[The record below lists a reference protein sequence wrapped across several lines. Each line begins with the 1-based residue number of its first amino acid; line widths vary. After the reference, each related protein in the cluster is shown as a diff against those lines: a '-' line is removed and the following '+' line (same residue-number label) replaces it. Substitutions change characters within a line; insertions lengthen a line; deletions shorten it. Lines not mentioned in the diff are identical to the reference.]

1 MSTVKQHIV
10 VDISNESF
18 ITNPYDKFITGGVDI
33 SGIGRTLIRTDG
45 TTELTHSLTAKNIQ
59 HDTVKITPTNVDI
72 SGMGNINMST
82 IGNAIFSTNKG
93 DILIELTKDKTPY
106 TVANFVSL
114 AEGENEFV
122 SDDYANKK
130 FYNGIIFHRV
140 IKDFMIQAGDP
151 TASGSGGPGYRFDD
165 EITDLRH
172 DSAGILSMANAGK
185 NTNGSQFFITHKET
199 PWLDGK
205 HTVFGKV
212 IDGLNVVD
220 SIQQNDTIQDVKIIR
235 IGTDA
240 KNFNAPKIFSDYFS
254 NLEKNKVEI
263 EERREIKRLENTEMF
278 SNLKKNVTKTSSGLN
293 YIITKNGNGPKI
305 SSTNK
310 ARTHYA
316 VYFENGN
323 LLDTS
328 MLEVAESL
336 FLVNEQKKSA
346 GAYTPIL
353 CDISPEAQM
362 IQGFK
367 EGLKYLKEGDEAFL
381 FLPYQLAYGEK
392 GVRGIPPKSNLI
404 FEVKI
409 VEVID

>member
-1 MSTVKQHIV
+1 MTRKI
-10 VDISNESF
+10 IILFSF
-18 ITNPYDKFITGGVDI
+18 VFAECNDKFSYLDE
-33 SGIGRTLIRTDG
+33 GIY
-45 TTELTHSLTAKNIQ
+45 AQMK
-59 HDTVKITPTNVDI
+59 
-72 SGMGNINMST
+72 
-82 IGNAIFSTNKG
+82 TNKG
-93 DILIELTKDKTPY
+93 NILMKFTEDKTPN
-106 TVANFVSL
+106 TVANFISL
-114 AEGENEFV
+114 AEGKNKFV
-122 SDDYANKK
+122 SDNFKNKK

-151 TASGSGGPGYRFDD
+151 TASGSGGPGYKFND
-165 EITDLRH
+165 EITDLKH
-172 DSAGILSMANAGK
+172 DGPGILSMANAGK

-212 IDGLNVVD
+212 IEGLNVVD
-220 SIQQNDTIQDVKIIR
+220 SIQQNDTIHDVKIIR
-235 IGTDA
+235 IGSNA
-240 KNFNAPKIFSDYFS
+240 KNFNAPKIFSNYFT
-254 NLEKNKVEI
+254 NLEKMNVEI
-263 EERREIKRLENTEMF
+263 EEKREIKRLDNIEKFEN
-278 SNLKKNVTKTSSGLN
+278 LRQNVKKTSSGLS
-293 YIITKNGNGPKI
+293 YIITKNGNGPKV

-310 ARTHYA
+310 AKAHYA

-336 FLVNEQKKSA
+336 FLVNEQKKAA
-346 GAYTPIL
+346 GAYSPII

-362 IQGFK
+362 ITGFK
-367 EGLKYLKEGDEAFL
+367 EGLKFLREGDEAFL

-392 GVRGIPPKSNLI
+392 GVRGIPEKSNLI

>member
-1 MSTVKQHIV
+1 MHRNILLVIYFFIV
-10 VDISNESF
+10 QCN
-18 ITNPYDKFITGGVDI
+18 NKFSHLDEG
-33 SGIGRTLIRTDG
+33 LY
-45 TTELTHSLTAKNIQ
+45 AKL
-59 HDTVKITPTNVDI
+59 
-72 SGMGNINMST
+72 
-82 IGNAIFSTNKG
+82 STNKG
-93 DILIELTKDKTPY
+93 DILIKLTEDKTPN

-114 AEGENEFV
+114 AEGKNKFV
-122 SDDYANKK
+122 SDDFANKK

-165 EITDLRH
+165 EITDLKH
-172 DSAGILSMANAGK
+172 DGPGILSMANAGK

-212 IDGLNVVD
+212 IEGLNVVD
-220 SIQQNDTIQDVKIIR
+220 SIQQNDTILNVKIIR
-235 IGTDA
+235 LGADA
-240 KNFNAPKIFSDYFS
+240 KNFNAPKIFSNYFT

-263 EERREIKRLENTEMF
+263 EEKREIKRLSNMEIF
-278 SNLKKNVTKTSSGLN
+278 DNLKKNVKRTSSGLS

-310 ARTHYA
+310 AKAHYA

-328 MLEVAESL
+328 MLEVAESF

-362 IQGFK
+362 ISGFK
-367 EGLKYLKEGDEAFL
+367 EGLRFLKEGDEAFL

-409 VEVID
+409 IEVVD

>member
-1 MSTVKQHIV
+1 MYRKILLFISFFIV
-10 VDISNESF
+10 QCN
-18 ITNPYDKFITGGVDI
+18 NKFSHLD
-33 SGIGRTLIRTDG
+33 DG
-45 TTELTHSLTAKNIQ
+45 LYAML
-59 HDTVKITPTNVDI
+59 
-72 SGMGNINMST
+72 
-82 IGNAIFSTNKG
+82 STNKG
-93 DILIELTKDKTPY
+93 DILIELTKDKTPN

-114 AEGENEFV
+114 AEGENDFV
-122 SDDYANKK
+122 SDDYANRK

-140 IKDFMIQAGDP
+140 VNDFMIQGGDP
-151 TASGSGGPGYRFDD
+151 TGSGSGGPGYRFDD
-165 EITDLRH
+165 EITDLKH
-172 DSAGILSMANAGK
+172 DGPGILSMANAGK

-212 IDGLNVVD
+212 IEGLNVVD
-220 SIQQNDTIQDVKIIR
+220 SIQQNDTIHDVKIIR
-235 IGTDA
+235 IGSNA
-240 KNFNAPKIFSDYFS
+240 KNFNAPKIFSNYFT
-254 NLEKNKVEI
+254 NLEKMNVEI
-263 EERREIKRLENTEMF
+263 EEKREIKRLDKIEKFENLRQ
-278 SNLKKNVTKTSSGLN
+278 NVKKTPSGLS
-293 YIITKNGNGPKI
+293 YIITKNGNGPKV

-310 ARTHYA
+310 AKAHYA

-336 FLVNEQKKSA
+336 FLVNEQKKAA
-346 GAYTPIL
+346 GAYSPII

-362 IQGFK
+362 ITGFK
-367 EGLKYLKEGDEAFL
+367 EGLKFLREGDEAFL

-392 GVRGIPPKSNLI
+392 GVRGIPEKSNLI

>member
-1 MSTVKQHIV
+1 MTRKIIII
-10 VDISNESF
+10 ISLIFVRCDNE
-18 ITNPYDKFITGGVDI
+18 
-33 SGIGRTLIRTDG
+33 
-45 TTELTHSLTAKNIQ
+45 
-59 HDTVKITPTNVDI
+59 
-72 SGMGNINMST
+72 
-82 IGNAIFSTNKG
+82 FSHLDEGLYAQLDTNKG
-93 DILIELTKDKTPY
+93 NILIKLAKEKTPN

-114 AEGENEFV
+114 AEGDNEFV
-122 SDDYANKK
+122 SDNFSNKK

-140 IKDFMIQAGDP
+140 INDFMIQAGDP
-151 TASGSGGPGYRFDD
+151 TASGSGGPGYRFND
-165 EITDLRH
+165 EITDLKH
-172 DSAGILSMANAGK
+172 DGPGVLSMANSGK

-212 IDGLNVVD
+212 VDGLNIVD
-220 SIQQNDTIQDVKIIR
+220 SIQQNDTIQNVKIIR
-235 IGTDA
+235 IGSSA
-240 KNFNAPKIFSDYFS
+240 KNFNASEIFSSYFT
-254 NLEKNKVEI
+254 NLEKMNVEI
-263 EERREIKRLENTEMF
+263 EEKREIKRLDNIEKFENLRL
-278 SNLKKNVTKTSSGLN
+278 NVKKTPSGLS
-293 YIITKNGNGPKI
+293 YIITKNGNGPKV

-310 ARTHYA
+310 AKAHYA

-336 FLVNEQKKSA
+336 FLVNEQKKAA
-346 GAYTPIL
+346 GAYSPII

-362 IQGFK
+362 ITGFK
-367 EGLKYLKEGDEAFL
+367 EGLKFLREGDEAFL

-392 GVRGIPPKSNLI
+392 GVRGIPEKSNLI